1 MFNKL
6 NKKVS
11 FVSGGII
18 ALFVLW
24 AIIAPENVQSVF
36 SVLFNFFIQK
46 FGWFYLLAAVVFVL
60 FCFIVAF
67 SKFGKIKLGKDDEEP
82 VYSTFSWFAML
93 FSAGMGIGLVFW
105 GVAEPINHFAISP
118 FAEDGTREA
127 AVIALRTC
135 FFHWGIHPWASYGV
149 MAIALGYFQFRKG
162 LPALA
167 SSIFHPILG
176 DEGIRG
182 PIGKTIDIVTVI
194 ITLMGVAT
202 SLGLGTLQVVTGLEM
217 VYGFPNSLLVRVI
230 FIAVVT
236 VIFIISARSGIE
248 KGIKWLSNI
257 NMSIAAILL
266 IFLAIVGP
274 TLWLVNIFTES
285 IGSYLNNVIPLSFF
299 TDSAGVVAE
308 KTGYDWVGGWTV
320 FYWAWWITWVPF
332 VGSFLARISRGR
344 TIREFVLAGLVAPT
358 ILSAIWFT
366 VVGGSAIHLELFG
379 IGGIVDATF
388 NDVSTAIFVTFN
400 GYPLTNLLSTLAML
414 MVTIFFLTSAD
425 SATFVL
431 GMYTC
436 NGDLEPDNSVKSLW
450 GIFIGF
456 TAIALLLS
464 GGLSAVQTVSFV
476 LGGPYML
483 LMLVMIYSVVKAL
496 SRDKEYLAEESK
508 YTLSEEEKI
517 G

>member
-6 NKKVS
+6 NKRVS
-11 FVSGGII
+11 YVSGGII
-18 ALFVLW
+18 GIFILW

-36 SVLFNFFIQK
+36 SVLFSFFKEK

-60 FCFIVAF
+60 FCLIIAF

-82 VYSTFSWFAML
+82 AYSTFSWFSML
-93 FSAGMGIGLVFW
+93 FCAGMGIGLVFW
-105 GVAEPINHFAISP
+105 GAAEPINHFAISP
-118 FAEDGTREA
+118 FAENGSHEA
-127 AVIALRTC
+127 AVIALRTA

-167 SSIFHPILG
+167 SSMLHPLLG
-176 DEGIRG
+176 DEGIKG
-182 PIGKTIDIVTVI
+182 PIGQTVDILTVV

-202 SLGLGTLQVVTGLEM
+202 SLGLGTLQVVTGLDM
-217 VYGFPNSLLVRVI
+217 VFGVPNTLLFRVI

-236 VIFIISARSGIE
+236 VIFIASARSGID

-257 NMSIAAILL
+257 NLSIAAILS
-266 IFLAIVGP
+266 IFLLILGP

-285 IGSYLNNVIPLSFF
+285 LGSYIQNIVGLSFF

-344 TIREFVLAGLVAPT
+344 TIRQFIIFGLVAPS
-358 ILSAIWFT
+358 IISFMWFT
-366 VVGGSAIHLELFG
+366 IIGGSAIHLELFG
-379 IGGIVDATF
+379 AGGVVDATF
-388 NDVSTAIFVTFN
+388 NDVTSSVFATFD
-400 GYPLTNLLSTLAML
+400 GYPFTKILSTLAML

-425 SATFVL
+425 SATFVI
-431 GMYTC
+431 GMYTS
-436 NGDLEPDNSVKSLW
+436 NGDLEPTNDIKSLW

-456 TAIALLLS
+456 SAVALLLS

-483 LMLVMIYSVVKAL
+483 LMLVIIYSFVKAI

-508 YTLSEEEKI
+508 YTVIEEEKTS
-517 G
+517 